1 MAFSPAPHIRPA
13 CAGWPHAAAPPSSLQ
28 DPQCPLQGHM
38 PPVHTAPLT
47 SRPFPAPH
55 LLHVLFENV

>member
-1 MAFSPAPHIRPA
+1 MAFTPAPHIWPA
-13 CAGWPHAAAPPSSLQ
+13 CAGWPQAAAPPSSLQ

-47 SRPFPAPH
+47 SRPFPAPP
-55 LLHVLFENV
+55 LLPV